1 MKEYEIIPPSTNLK
15 SNLFA
20 LCVTTLTLIGL
31 TSIKS
36 KPFFQLSGQST
47 PESRKDIEIK
57 WTVQPFEKDTPE
69 ANKFIEA
76 NPKSPDNPPDETNH
90 FSFRDQQAAQPN
102 NSPDLLRDDLPKLD
116 GVEFSSKVTPSAPES
131 PALKKIPF
139 LPDPAVQKLKNQEAQ
154 KDAMKVTPKNM
165 QIADTHNRN
174 KDGLKVEK
182 QNKDGQEKVINLSKK
197 HAELESDSDN
207 LNLAALQTPKPSSIA
222 TRPRPRLS
230 PELLR
235 GPIMKTISSAPRVG
249 MLAVECRLHPY
260 GVYVQE
266 MLRSVEDQWHHLA
279 HGSLQF
285 LQLDKMKAKIT
296 YRFTLQAD
304 GKTRDL
310 EFLGSGDGALPAELC
325 RQAIA
330 SRVPFGEWTQKMI
343 DDFGQT
349 DEITIHFNY
358 R

>member
-1 MKEYEIIPPSTNLK
+1 M
-15 SNLFA
+15 
-20 LCVTTLTLIGL
+20 
-31 TSIKS
+31 
-36 KPFFQLSGQST
+36 SGQST
-47 PESRKDIEIK
+47 PESRKDIEIQ
-57 WTVQPFEKDTPE
+57 WTVQPFEKDTLE

-76 NPKSPDNPPDETNH
+76 NPNSPDNPPDETNH

-131 PALKKIPF
+131 PALKKIPV

-260 GVYVQE
+260 GVYMQE
-266 MLRSVEDQWHHLA
+266 MLL
-279 HGSLQF
+279 SL
-285 LQLDKMKAKIT
+285 
-296 YRFTLQAD
+296 
-304 GKTRDL
+304 
-310 EFLGSGDGALPAELC
+310 
-325 RQAIA
+325 
-330 SRVPFGEWTQKMI
+330 
-343 DDFGQT
+343 
-349 DEITIHFNY
+349 IHI
-358 R
+358 